1 MPSLRVLTVDL
12 ADLNLETDVI
22 NGAKVEISIERTT
35 TFDSFVIAPSLDY
48 KATSDETG
56 ILTFNILPSDA
67 NTITQ
72 FLLRHLVVIEA
83 KPPDAVCDLM
93 HCPPPR
99 GGHTARG
106 SPHFW
111 QRKRLFHRTP

>member
-1 MPSLRVLTVDL
+1 MPSLCVLTVDL

-35 TFDSFVIAPSLDY
+35 TFDSFVTPLRWT

-67 NTITQ
+67 NTVY
-72 FLLRHLVVIEA
+72 R
-83 KPPDAVCDLM
+83 
-93 HCPPPR
+93 
-99 GGHTARG
+99 AR
-106 SPHFW
+106 
-111 QRKRLFHRTP
+111 